1 MSKGPVILWLV
12 FEFGQLYLT
21 PATSETVVTAFLGQS
36 VTLPCKYSSWSPGRN
51 SMCWGKGQCPS
62 SKCNEELLHTD
73 GTKVLWRQSVKY
85 RLPGNIQSGDVSL
98 TISNTNEGDSSLY
111 CCRIEVPGWFNDV
124 KSNIRLLLKR
134 APSTTRPTTTT
145 SPTTTTRPTTTRPTT
160 TTPPTT
166 TSPTTTTHPTTTTRP
181 TTIPSLTTTTEM
193 MTTAAVFPT
202 RVITTPD
209 LTTGTTL
216 QTRTTHVLTT
226 TTNQCPRT
234 TLNHLPEAA
243 EDLLTTKTPTEG
255 PVLTTVSKMAIL
267 VHNEVESEQMKMSY
281 NSDLLMI
288 IAPCVGFVV
297 FLLLLGFL
305 LRGKV
310 TKTNCLQKNTRQENV
325 GGNKNVL
332 NDVLLGTEDED
343 GVFTL

>member
-134 APSTTRPTTTT
+134 
-145 SPTTTTRPTTTRPTT
+145 
-160 TTPPTT
+160 
-166 TSPTTTTHPTTTTRP
+166 
-181 TTIPSLTTTTEM
+181 
-193 MTTAAVFPT
+193 
-202 RVITTPD
+202 
-209 LTTGTTL
+209 
-216 QTRTTHVLTT
+216 
-226 TTNQCPRT
+226 
-234 TLNHLPEAA
+234 
-243 EDLLTTKTPTEG
+243 
-255 PVLTTVSKMAIL
+255 VSKMAIL

>member
-1 MSKGPVILWLV
+1 MSKGPIILWLV

-134 APSTTRPTTTT
+134 A
-145 SPTTTTRPTTTRPTT
+145 
-160 TTPPTT
+160 
-166 TSPTTTTHPTTTTRP
+166 SPTTTTHPTTTTRP

-255 PVLTTVSKMAIL
+255 PVLT
-267 VHNEVESEQMKMSY
+267 
-281 NSDLLMI
+281 
-288 IAPCVGFVV
+288 
-297 FLLLLGFL
+297 
-305 LRGKV
+305 
-310 TKTNCLQKNTRQENV
+310 
-325 GGNKNVL
+325 
-332 NDVLLGTEDED
+332 
-343 GVFTL
+343 